1 MNKKLVLTSL
11 DINNVQPMWMAGSG
25 AWYRHILQ
33 IRFSKHI
40 ETVNICSHNNIY
52 CHPISYVDYVLQI
65 MLFQC

>member
-33 IRFSKHI
+33 IRFIKHI
-40 ETVNICSHNNIY
+40 ETVNI
-52 CHPISYVDYVLQI
+52 
-65 MLFQC
+65 